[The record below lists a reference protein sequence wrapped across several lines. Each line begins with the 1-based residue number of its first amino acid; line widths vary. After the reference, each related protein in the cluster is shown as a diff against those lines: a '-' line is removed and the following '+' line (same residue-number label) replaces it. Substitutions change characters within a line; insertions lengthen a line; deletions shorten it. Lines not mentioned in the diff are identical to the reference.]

1 MLHCCLL
8 LPKTY
13 RQNQLRCVN
22 LNRNASLQVADLTC
36 CALPVVL
43 MDIGSAF
50 VWLAS
55 LYFVCDVWQSCL
67 DDVVLLYNN
76 NNNNNADDF

>member
-1 MLHCCLL
+1 
-8 LPKTY
+8 
-13 RQNQLRCVN
+13 
-22 LNRNASLQVADLTC
+22 
-36 CALPVVL
+36 

-76 NNNNNADDF
+76 NNNITTTPMISNAP